1 MEHLSLE
8 QKVRLLTGADF
19 WSLHPE
25 PAVGLRRIVMSDGP
39 AGVRG
44 ERSGRARAVG
54 QRPVPDGSGRDVGR
68 GADRAARAT
77 ARVRVPP
84 EGRRHPAGADQVNLH
99 RSPFGGRHFECFS
112 EDPLLTA
119 RIGAAYV
126 RGLQSEGVA
135 ATVKHFVANDSETE
149 RFTLDARVDERT
161 LRELYMLPFELILEE
176 GPWAVMAA
184 YNAVNGHTMTE
195 SPMLDWLRDSW
206 DGLVMTDWGAGRHT
220 ERAGNAA
227 LDLIMPGPDGPWGE
241 ALVEAVR
248 DGRVSEAEV
257 DEKVRRLL
265 RLAERVGARDAS
277 PWSDEEIAAEL
288 RSTAAAGIV
297 LARNHGTLLPL
308 GPLRKV
314 AVLGPNAAVART
326 LGGGSATVF
335 PSYTVS
341 PLDGLRAALDAE
353 VTYAP
358 GVRAYTRLPVADVV
372 AELRY
377 LAGDGSELSRERREI
392 GEFAWMGTLEGVAAI
407 ELTATV
413 RAEQAGEYVIGCSGV
428 GRHQLSL
435 DGEPAFDV
443 ELELGPDADLG
454 EALFAPPQHGVP
466 VRLAAGQEVAVELRR
481 EIAERGF
488 DLVTLQLNVDPPF
501 GEDEMDRAVAL
512 AREADA
518 AIVVVGTT
526 PEVES
531 EGFDRSTLALPG
543 LQDELVRR
551 VAIAN
556 PRTVVVVNA
565 GAPVLMPWLEEVPAV
580 LLAWFGGQEAGN
592 AIADVL
598 LGHAEPGGRLPT
610 TWPRS
615 EEGHPSV
622 TPVDGVLTYDE
633 GLAIG
638 YRGPVEPLLPFGH
651 GLGYTT
657 WEYLAMD
664 GARVR
669 LANTGTRRGREVVQV
684 YASRPDSA
692 IERPPR
698 WLAGFAV
705 VEADAGEEVIVDVPA
720 LAARVRPLG
729 RRLAD
734 RAGRVRA
741 RGGPER
747 RRPATDLVVELRQ
760 LEYFAAVA
768 RHGHFTRAAEALYI
782 TQPALSQQ
790 VRRLEAELGL
800 ALLRRTSRG
809 VELTAAGADLLV
821 HAEKVLAEVAAAR
834 AVMDRHTG
842 ASRGV
847 ARVAATA
854 ADAARLPEALA
865 DFHADHPGVQ
875 IALRQGSAAEV
886 IALVQRGA
894 VDVGVL
900 ALTDEPAGVV
910 ATPLAD
916 EPLRVAVALDD
927 ELAGAVIDLERL
939 RGRAFILAEAGTA
952 LRATVLAA
960 TQAAGFSP
968 LPLFEVGRS
977 ADRALPRASGA
988 RDRARSRVLARAAR
1002 AGGRRGG
1009 SRRPAAPPAVAAHA
1023 VGGRLT
1029 GRPAAPRAP
1038 ARALA
1043 RAACAGAR
1051 RRASGSARRRGRA

>member
-1 MEHLSLE
+1 MEELSLE

-44 ERSGRARAVG
+44 ERWDEREPSANVPSPTALAATWDEARIERLGRLLAF
-54 QRPVPDGSGRDVGR
+54 
-68 GADRAARAT
+68 
-77 ARVRVPP
+77 
-84 EGRRHPAGADQVNLH
+84 ECRRKGVDILLAPTVNLH

-149 RFTLDARVDERT
+149 RFTLDARIDERT

-184 YNAVNGHTMTE
+184 YNAVNGRTMTE
-195 SPMLDWLRDSW
+195 SPLLGWLRDSW

-288 RSTAAAGIV
+288 RATAAAGIV

-335 PSYTVS
+335 PPYTVS
-341 PLDGLRAALDAE
+341 PLDGLRRALDAE

-377 LAGDGSELSRERREI
+377 LAADGTELSRERREI
-392 GEFAWMGTLEGVAAI
+392 GEFAWMGTLEGVAAL

-428 GRHQLSL
+428 GRHQLTL

-466 VRLAAGQEVAVELRR
+466 VTLAAGQEVAVELRR

-705 VEADAGEEVIVDVPA
+705 VEADAGEEAIVDVPLSPRA
-720 LAARVRPLG
+720 FQHWDGGWQTEPGEFVLE
-729 RRLAD
+729 
-734 RAGRVRA
+734 AGRSV
-741 RGGPER
+741 
-747 RRPATDLVVELRQ
+747 
-760 LEYFAAVA
+760 
-768 RHGHFTRAAEALYI
+768 
-782 TQPALSQQ
+782 
-790 VRRLEAELGL
+790 
-800 ALLRRTSRG
+800 
-809 VELTAAGADLLV
+809 ADL
-821 HAEKVLAEVAAAR
+821 
-834 AVMDRHTG
+834 
-842 ASRGV
+842 
-847 ARVAATA
+847 
-854 ADAARLPEALA
+854 
-865 DFHADHPGVQ
+865 
-875 IALRQGSAAEV
+875 
-886 IALVQRGA
+886 
-894 VDVGVL
+894 
-900 ALTDEPAGVV
+900 
-910 ATPLAD
+910 
-916 EPLRVAVALDD
+916 
-927 ELAGAVIDLERL
+927 
-939 RGRAFILAEAGTA
+939 
-952 LRATVLAA
+952 
-960 TQAAGFSP
+960 
-968 LPLFEVGRS
+968 
-977 ADRALPRASGA
+977 
-988 RDRARSRVLARAAR
+988 
-1002 AGGRRGG
+1002 
-1009 SRRPAAPPAVAAHA
+1009 
-1023 VGGRLT
+1023 RLT
-1029 GRPAAPRAP
+1029 
-1038 ARALA
+1038 
-1043 RAACAGAR
+1043 
-1051 RRASGSARRRGRA
+1051 SSWS